1 MTVRD
6 FIQIILIE
14 APRLDAEVLITMPID
29 DIECESY
36 IIENITSDGSND
48 SLSIYLEN
56 KM

>member
-6 FIQIILIE
+6 FIQTILIE
-14 APRLDAEVLITMPID
+14 TPRLDAELFIMMPID

-36 IIENITSDGSND
+36 MIQNITSDGSND

-56 KM
+56 L